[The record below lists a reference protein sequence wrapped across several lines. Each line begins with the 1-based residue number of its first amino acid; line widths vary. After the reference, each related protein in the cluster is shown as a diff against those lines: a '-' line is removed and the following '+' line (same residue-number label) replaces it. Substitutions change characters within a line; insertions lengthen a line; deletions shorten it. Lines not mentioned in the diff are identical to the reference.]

1 MLPFDL
7 SSEAAK
13 PQGTNGLRRYLY
25 QQSPE
30 DLAKIAQ
37 TVSTD
42 VQQMV
47 SMNVQGLLGGL
58 PSEHFGVEITTN
70 RDNLAGLLAS
80 AMMTGYFLRRVEQR
94 MELERQFA
102 PSVPVETEEDPTT

>member
-1 MLPFDL
+1 MMLPFDPA
-7 SSEAAK
+7 SFSQPSEESNR
-13 PQGTNGLRRYLY
+13 TNNLLRHYLF

-37 TVSTD
+37 SITPEA
-42 VQQMV
+42 QQMMMANIQ
-47 SMNVQGLLGGL
+47 SLLGAL
-58 PSEHFGVEITTN
+58 PSERFDVQISAN

-94 MELERQFA
+94 MELERQLAA
-102 PSVPVETEEDPTT
+102 PTEDTP